1 MAGLKILKQKLASN
15 EWKLRI
21 ALAHEIML
29 PACTLIFSSEADAI
43 NTPADFWPRHASM
56 MGWSRAMASVDF
68 AARRDCSLKVWPP
81 CRARL

>member
-1 MAGLKILKQKLASN
+1 MAGLKQKLASN

-29 PACTLIFSSEADAI
+29 PAGTLIFASEADPI
-43 NTPADFWPRHASM
+43 NTPADFWPRHADD
-56 MGWSRAMASVDF
+56 GWSRAMASVDF

-81 CRARL
+81 CQARL